1 MRQLRSEL
9 DMLYSILEEERLQ
22 KIKREIE
29 LQLVKIGL
37 IKNAGD
43 PNLTKTMKSLEML
56 LEQQD
61 VVLRIIRMRINEMEK
76 N

>member
-1 MRQLRSEL
+1 
-9 DMLYSILEEERLQ
+9 MLYSILEEERLQ